1 MEKMVEI
8 DLKEQMKEKFL
19 EKLEEMQNREVEI
32 RKVLSFNVEDLQDN
46 PNMCLAEVL
55 EYLTEHNEKI
65 EDYWIENN
73 VNNDTFKPELI
84 LHMRLTDEWKS
95 KLVGGD
101 KVHTSVWKKMIDS
114 ARVVNDDENIF
125 KDNPHL

>member
-1 MEKMVEI
+1 
-8 DLKEQMKEKFL
+8 MKEKFL

>member
-1 MEKMVEI
+1 
-8 DLKEQMKEKFL
+8 MKEKLL

-65 EDYWIENN
+65 KDYWIENN
-73 VNNDTFKPELI
+73 VNDDTFKPELI
-84 LHMRLTDEWKS
+84 LRMRLTDEWKS
-95 KLVGGD
+95 KLVGGE

-114 ARVVNDDENIF
+114 ARVSNDDDNIF

>member
-1 MEKMVEI
+1 
-8 DLKEQMKEKFL
+8 MKEKFL
-19 EKLEEMQNREVEI
+19 EKMEEMQNREVEI

-73 VNNDTFKPELI
+73 VNDETFKSELI
-84 LHMRLTDEWKS
+84 LHMKLTDEWKS
-95 KLVGGD
+95 KLFGED
-101 KVHTSVWKKMIDS
+101 SFRVHNSVWKKMINSIKTIDP
-114 ARVVNDDENIF
+114 ADLIF

>member
-1 MEKMVEI
+1 
-8 DLKEQMKEKFL
+8 MKEKFL

-55 EYLTEHNEKI
+55 EYLTEHDEKI

-73 VNNDTFKPELI
+73 VNHDTFKPELI
-84 LHMRLTDEWKS
+84 LHMKLTPEWKS
-95 KLVGGD
+95 KLFGSD
-101 KVHTSVWKKMIDS
+101 DS
-114 ARVVNDDENIF
+114 ARTSAWEKMIAAAKTIKDNDLIF